1 MRHRRWSRQR
11 PDCLARSQPATVGDQ
26 QEHVRIRLVRQF
38 IELDIAS
45 TAVVKLIHATIKPA
59 AVQSHWHGETEDDA
73 LANAEDAIRLVIGYR
88 QDHGEPIPAET
99 TPRLRQVMVAVQ
111 A

>member
-1 MRHRRWSRQR
+1 MREEYSFTVVLE
-11 PDCLARSQPATVGDQ
+11 PLDEGGFLVLVPALP
-26 QEHVRIRLVRQF
+26 E
-38 IELDIAS
+38 
-45 TAVVKLIHATIKPA
+45 VV
-59 AVQSHWHGETEDDA
+59 SHGKTEDEA

-99 TPRLRQVMVAVQ
+99 TPRFRQVNVAVQ